1 AMHAAEVDT
10 AVASCGTAFGS
21 EHLAMLRR
29 FMLDDRYFRGEII
42 YTFDGD
48 EAGQKAALRAFEGDQ
63 QFTGRSYVTVA
74 PGGQDPCDIRLE
86 RGDEAVRELVSHRI
100 PMFEFVIRTLLEGY
114 DTAAV
119 DGRVHAMRRIIPVL
133 AGIKDDA
140 LRDEYS
146 RQAAGWVG
154 FDDPDDIVAQ
164 VREEARRGRVEK
176 PKLELK
182 RGAARRERLA
192 EEGTPAGQGAANQ
205 GGVPGGEDSGGH
217 LRVVAGKERPDSK
230 DEFLLGIREALK
242 LGLQVPE
249 LAGQI
254 FDLMLLE
261 SFVHPTYIAIVIA
274 VAAAGRAAWASTGS
288 GWRNAVG
295 LIVSDAVGPAVALE
309 HAVGDMQCEQERLPQ
324 YASAFMA
331 RMQHRWV
338 SNDVVELP
346 AEMQRMRPD

>member
-119 DGRVHAMRRIIPVL
+119 DGRVTRCGGSSRCSPGLRTTPCAMSTPARLPV
-133 AGIKDDA
+133 
-140 LRDEYS
+140 
-146 RQAAGWVG
+146 GWVSTTRMTSW
-154 FDDPDDIVAQ
+154 P
-164 VREEARRGRVEK
+164 RCARR
-176 PKLELK
+176 P
-182 RGAARRERLA
+182 GA
-192 EEGTPAGQGAANQ
+192 
-205 GGVPGGEDSGGH
+205 
-217 LRVVAGKERPDSK
+217 
-230 DEFLLGIREALK
+230 
-242 LGLQVPE
+242 
-249 LAGQI
+249 
-254 FDLMLLE
+254 
-261 SFVHPTYIAIVIA
+261 
-274 VAAAGRAAWASTGS
+274 
-288 GWRNAVG
+288 
-295 LIVSDAVGPAVALE
+295 
-309 HAVGDMQCEQERLPQ
+309 
-324 YASAFMA
+324 
-331 RMQHRWV
+331 
-338 SNDVVELP
+338 
-346 AEMQRMRPD
+346 